1 MVMQWFI
8 RLVSGTVNASQ
19 ETVRALG
26 DILSGPVPFLGF
38 RESISFLTYPTST
51 WRKENCRRLHLRLI
65 LLTLRKQKHVQTK

>member
-26 DILSGPVPFLGF
+26 DILSGPVPFFNMAEGELQK
-38 RESISFLTYPTST
+38 ITSQT
-51 WRKENCRRLHLRLI
+51 NFIDFKEAKACSDKI
-65 LLTLRKQKHVQTK
+65 EK